1 MATAFRLYFRTP
13 FLDLDGMRNG
23 KTAST
28 AAR

>member
-13 FLDLDGMRNG
+13 FLDLNSMLND
-23 KTAST
+23 KTAPT